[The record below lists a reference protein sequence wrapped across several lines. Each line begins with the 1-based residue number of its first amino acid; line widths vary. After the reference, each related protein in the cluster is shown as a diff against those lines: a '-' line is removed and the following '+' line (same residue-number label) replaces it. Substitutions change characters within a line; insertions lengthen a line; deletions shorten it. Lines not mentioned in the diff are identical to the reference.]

1 MAPYEIAESQARA
14 AAYGLRGIPKPMTAE
29 ERMLLEPQAV
39 ARLKRKG
46 ISSPTDAQIDAEIA
60 ALRGMSSAEP
70 ATALDRGTI

>member
-1 MAPYEIAESQARA
+1 
-14 AAYGLRGIPKPMTAE
+14 
-29 ERMLLEPQAV
+29 MLLEPQAV
-39 ARLKRKG
+39 ARLKRNG